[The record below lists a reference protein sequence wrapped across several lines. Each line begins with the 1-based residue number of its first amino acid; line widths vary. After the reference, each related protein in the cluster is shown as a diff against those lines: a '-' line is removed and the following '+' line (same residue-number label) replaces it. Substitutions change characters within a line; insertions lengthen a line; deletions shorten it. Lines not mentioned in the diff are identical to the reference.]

1 MPLSINNSSVTRAC
15 PVVPGYTLFVG
26 KDISGFDI
34 VRLSSVADG
43 AAKCSADPSC
53 NSFNY
58 YVPGSEGYIKTVA
71 YTSARAVASANICF
85 YAKDRLDS
93 SACGAI
99 AEQYGLRPK
108 TGTGGTLPADV
119 QKLWTSHA
127 CDAKVCMYLVDKY
140 KIIEGV
146 SWGALPEDWKA
157 AWSAIP
163 CSPGPAQ
170 RCAPSAGYLVTPNE
184 DHTGDDIS
192 QATSGTAAATCTANA
207 KCLGFNLAGWLKT
220 SNALTEPTANTCY
233 YQKLSALDSH
243 AVPAQKPLTYD
254 TAHSLRCT
262 LLVQYNIR
270 PNYSWG
276 TVTSAAMTA
285 WSANNCDHKSCFYL
299 DHKYGSAIPDLYKP
313 SFASLGCA
321 ARVNAS
327 TCAKVPGYVA
337 TEGVDRKA
345 PADELGYYPANASAT
360 CSTNVKCQAFTGDG
374 WLKGNAKPNILRSGA
389 CWYSKLP
396 MTTTSYTASYAS
408 VSMELDASG
417 SPTTAAV
424 AAFVQSLKTNITNT
438 WGVSATNINV
448 TTLLVNGKDVTSM
461 TTSGATG
468 RRRSLF
474 LGYAVPTRPNDY
486 FIDFDELSVIGG
498 TLNYNGFNFGPGF
511 QLFGTQGFSNTPAST
526 SIIPDDS
533 HDIDTQ
539 NPVVL
544 GVPDDGCITVPAGFT
559 GIDMWVNFACD
570 SGKCVAGATPACHVC
585 DVKGDGSVNNV
596 IRAYNVENCPLD
608 AATDD
613 SHDIDTQNP
622 VVLGVP
628 DDGCITVPAGFT
640 GIDMW
645 VNFACD
651 SGKCVAGA
659 TPACHVCDVKG
670 DGSVNN
676 VIRAYNV
683 ENCPL
688 DAATG
693 DARIVAD
700 WTYSR
705 TPAGIIGGVS
715 QGKGWNYWKWQNV
728 KQSSSQTIK
737 SIRFINRNVH
747 RPRAATYDSE
757 KWWLMIACPVAAGY
771 TLIPGK
777 DIAQYD
783 IARISSISGAVSQC
797 DANPSCKSFNW
808 HMPTSGGYIKT
819 VTYSAS
825 IAYSNS
831 DICYYAKAC
840 PAVPGYTLFVGKDIS
855 GFDIVRL
862 SSVADGAAKCSAEPS
877 CNSFN
882 YYVPGSEGYI
892 KTVAYTSARA
902 VASANICFYAKDRLD
917 SAACGAIAE
926 QYGLRPKTGTG
937 GTLPADVQKLW
948 TSHACD
954 AKVCMY
960 LVDKY
965 KIIEGASFGTLP
977 EDWKAAWSAIPCSP
991 GPAQRC
997 APSAGYLVTPNEDHT
1012 GDDISQATSGTA
1024 AATCT
1029 ANAKCLGFNLAGW
1042 LKTSNALTEPTANTC
1057 YYQKLSG
1064 AFRYSIRPNYSWG
1077 FVTGAAMTAWS
1088 ANNCDHKS
1096 CFYLDHKYG
1105 SAIPD
1110 LYKPSFASL
1119 GCAARVN
1126 ASTCAKVPGYVAT
1139 EGVDRKAPA
1148 DELGYYP
1155 ANASATCSA
1164 NVKCQAFTGDGW
1176 LKGSN
1181 KPNIVRP
1188 GACFYNKH
1196 SPEPATT
1203 TAEPS
1208 TASKSAAATK

>member
-1 MPLSINNSSVTRAC
+1 MRLNSVDTPLTIHGKIGHLNSAFLCMDRGCT
-15 PVVPGYTLFVG
+15 PVPGYTLFVG
-26 KDISGFDI
+26 KDISGYDI
-34 VRLSSVADG
+34 VKISSIADG
-43 AAKCSADPSC
+43 AAKCSADPGC

-58 YVPGSEGYIKTVA
+58 YLPGNEGYTKTVA
-71 YTSARAVASANICF
+71 YTSAGAVASASICY

-157 AWSAIP
+157 AWIAIP

-192 QATSGTAAATCTANA
+192 QAAAGTAAATCTANA

-233 YQKLSALDSH
+233 YQKLSDSILDAVGCGALME
-243 AVPAQKPLTYD
+243 
-254 TAHSLRCT
+254 
-262 LLVQYNIR
+262 QYSIR

-276 TVTSAAMTA
+276 FVTGAAMTA

-299 DHKYGSAIPDLYKP
+299 DQKYGSAIPDLYKP

-327 TCAKVPGYVA
+327 TCAKVSGYVA

-345 PADELGYYPANASAT
+345 PADELGYYPTNASAT
-360 CSTNVKCQAFTGDG
+360 CTSNAKCQAFTGDG
-374 WLKGNAKPNILRSGA
+374 WLKAALKPNIARAGA
-389 CWYSKLP
+389 CWYAKIVVANVTLVSQ
-396 MTTTSYTASYAS
+396 TYTASYS
-408 VSMELDASG
+408 NVVIETDASG
-417 SPTTAAV
+417 KPTQAAV
-424 AAFVQSLKTNITNT
+424 SAFVQSLKTNITNT
-438 WGVSATNINV
+438 WGVNATNVNITSLIINGV
-448 TTLLVNGKDVTSM
+448 DVTSM
-461 TTSGATG
+461 VTTTTTG

-474 LGYAVPTRPNDY
+474 LGYAIPTRPNDY

-511 QLFGTQGFSNTPAST
+511 QLFGTQGFSNTPASS
-526 SIIPDDS
+526 SIIP
-533 HDIDTQ
+533 
-539 NPVVL
+539 
-544 GVPDDGCITVPAGFT
+544 
-559 GIDMWVNFACD
+559 
-570 SGKCVAGATPACHVC
+570 
-585 DVKGDGSVNNV
+585 
-596 IRAYNVENCPLD
+596 
-608 AATDD
+608 DD

-757 KWWLMIACPVAAGY
+757 KWWLMIVSPPPPAVSPPPPAAASVSVSVTFNVLVDPAVTAPDASKLASATGATVTAACTKSANYVWDESKNPLGANRCVFGGAACECDGLRTCASSGFCSGESRPKPPAAPAVAAAAAKPAA
-771 TLIPGK
+771 TVSSPAK
-777 DIAQYD
+777 PTA
-783 IARISSISGAVSQC
+783 AISSSPAAKAAPAVTAAAAKPAASGSSPRRDAMLLMDWTCKCNKWSISIGPKTCIALDICRTIPCGAAPNKC
-797 DANPSCKSFNW
+797 IRNATKPL
-808 HMPTSGGYIKT
+808 GYYCECGAGFTEKVVNGIT
-819 VTYSAS
+819 RCYGNVARGA
-825 IAYSNS
+825 IAYANS
-831 DICYYAKAC
+831 VMNTWYPNLAIDGNRNTFFGSENNNGKY
-840 PAVPGYTLFVGKDIS
+840 PGQLGLDLRVPHYID
-855 GFDIVRL
+855 GFKIVLRQ
-862 SSVADGAAKCSAEPS
+862 DGAADWHKGMRLQVSDAPSRSWVSYGSTVWTQVTTFAYSRPNKDLGPADGTPSTFTPVNPSWVLNAVQIAELELYGYSLGDVNNLAALPWCSYSPCGGGTCFPSAPSGYWCKCSDY
-877 CNSFN
+877 N
-882 YYVPGSEGYI
+882 YKINE
-892 KTVAYTSARA
+892 
-902 VASANICFYAKDRLD
+902 
-917 SAACGAIAE
+917 
-926 QYGLRPKTGTG
+926 
-937 GTLPADVQKLW
+937 GTLLETCVRVKD
-948 TSHACD
+948 
-954 AKVCMY
+954 
-960 LVDKY
+960 
-965 KIIEGASFGTLP
+965 
-977 EDWKAAWSAIPCSP
+977 PCANNP
-991 GPAQRC
+991 CGN
-997 APSAGYLVTPNEDHT
+997 GFK
-1012 GDDISQATSGTA
+1012 
-1024 AATCT
+1024 CT
-1029 ANAKCLGFNLAGW
+1029 RSK
-1042 LKTSNALTEPTANTC
+1042 SYPDE
-1057 YYQKLSG
+1057 
-1064 AFRYSIRPNYSWG
+1064 YSW
-1077 FVTGAAMTAWS
+1077 
-1088 ANNCDHKS
+1088 
-1096 CFYLDHKYG
+1096 
-1105 SAIPD
+1105 
-1110 LYKPSFASL
+1110 
-1119 GCAARVN
+1119 
-1126 ASTCAKVPGYVAT
+1126 
-1139 EGVDRKAPA
+1139 
-1148 DELGYYP
+1148 
-1155 ANASATCSA
+1155 
-1164 NVKCQAFTGDGW
+1164 
-1176 LKGSN
+1176 
-1181 KPNIVRP
+1181 
-1188 GACFYNKH
+1188 
-1196 SPEPATT
+1196 
-1203 TAEPS
+1203 
-1208 TASKSAAATK
+1208 